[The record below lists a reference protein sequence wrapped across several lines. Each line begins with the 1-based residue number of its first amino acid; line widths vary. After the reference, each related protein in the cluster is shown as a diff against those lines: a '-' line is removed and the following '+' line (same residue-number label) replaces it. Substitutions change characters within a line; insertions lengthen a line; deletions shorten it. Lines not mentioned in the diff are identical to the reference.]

1 LDKLTRQIRRAGQ
14 FPYPHQAAYVLD
26 NPLRRLIGRPQ
37 HVLES
42 IALDGSERVLEGG
55 PGPGSFSVEIARR
68 LTTGHLHL
76 FDLQPEM
83 LAKARRK
90 LVRSGFLDIAF
101 HAGDAGEGFPDP
113 DRLSVPE
120 LRELAE
126 VEDFEFSGVAGSRF
140 RDIVTIRVV
149 PTD

>member
-1 LDKLTRQIRRAGQ
+1 
-14 FPYPHQAAYVLD
+14 
-26 NPLRRLIGRPQ
+26 
-37 HVLES
+37 
-42 IALDGSERVLEGG
+42 
-55 PGPGSFSVEIARR
+55 
-68 LTTGHLHL
+68 
-76 FDLQPEM
+76 M

-90 LVRSGFLDIAF
+90 LVRSGFLDVGF

-126 VEDFEFSGVAGSRF
+126 VEGFELSGVAGSRF